1 MIQWFDSQP
10 VDGSWNVIAQPMPGM
25 VATARKSASQ
35 VSYLPKEDSMALRS
49 FEPAGGSAWAPPVR
63 FSK

>member
-1 MIQWFDSQP
+1 M
-10 VDGSWNVIAQPMPGM
+10 AQPMPGI

-35 VSYLPKEDSMALRS
+35 VSNFPKEASTALRN
-49 FEPAGGSAWAPPVR
+49 FEPAGGSACAPGAM